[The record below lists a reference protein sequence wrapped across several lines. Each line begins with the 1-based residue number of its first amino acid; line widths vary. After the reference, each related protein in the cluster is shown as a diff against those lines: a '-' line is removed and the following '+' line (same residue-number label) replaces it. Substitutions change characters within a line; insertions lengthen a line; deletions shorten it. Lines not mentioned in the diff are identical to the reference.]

1 MVKVFRKSRK
11 SRKSRK
17 TKRGLYKKNKLQTKR
32 RTNKKQ
38 YGGDFTRDQKQE
50 LLLAINEQL
59 DTFTQESID
68 KMIPQ
73 ILQTDDVYKSLL
85 EKIQML
91 NETHYAHELVDVIN
105 ELHNFNAQ
113 NQEHLLNKIDS
124 LFTEKMEKYEN
135 K

>member
-38 YGGDFTRDQKQE
+38 YGGEFTLDQKQK
-50 LLLAINEQL
+50 LLRAITENV
-59 DTFTQESID
+59 DTFTEKSID
-68 KMIPQ
+68 SIIPPT
-73 ILQTDDVYKSLL
+73 LQFDDIYKSLL
-85 EKIQML
+85 KKIQML
-91 NETHYAHELVDVIN
+91 NKTHYSHEVADVIN
-105 ELHNFNAQ
+105 SLHKFKTQ
-113 NQEHLLNKIDS
+113 NQEDLLNEIDR
-124 LFTEKMEKYEN
+124 LFTEKMERYEN